1 MATSQPSARPGRRII
16 SLWLPRFTAEWRLR
30 RMGVISAPFAIVAE
44 ASGALRLSSMT
55 AAAEAAGLATG
66 MSLSDAR
73 AIAPDLVTR
82 PATPEKEASALAAL
96 ARWATRFSPFVTT
109 EGDGALVMDASGCAH
124 LFRGEQAMLITMVEE
139 LEGFGLSAR
148 AGMADTRG
156 AAWALARY
164 TPMRTAPG
172 ALTGDGI
179 APDAHATRLRTPK
192 RKRWTRP
199 EATVAQGGG
208 ASAVAIAAPGGAR
221 AALNPL
227 PLAALRLPPETVSRL
242 QRLGLR
248 RVEELTLTPRAGLAR
263 RFGMEVPLRLDQAL
277 GMAPE
282 PLSPEKTEAAL
293 AARISFPEPIG
304 LIADLEA
311 TVDRLL
317 AQICKRLKERGM
329 GARRL
334 RLTLRRVDGEAEM
347 REVGLV
353 RPTRDADR
361 IAPLFAKQMGEI
373 DAGFGIDAARL
384 LVITAEPLSE
394 QQHSG
399 HFAARAEATARL
411 SPGGGEAFA
420 DLLSRIGGRI
430 GLDRLTRPLPA
441 ESHIPEK
448 AWLTAPAAYSEPPA
462 GGWPCAAR
470 RRPHTLHPPEHI
482 ADAATGPGAHQPPG
496 QFKWRGRMHEL
507 AHTEGPERIA
517 PEWWLDDPNWRS
529 GPRDYWRVETT
540 EGTRL
545 WLYEAHGGEI
555 SGGWFVQGAFA

>member
-1 MATSQPSARPGRRII
+1 MPAQTIKPAKRII
-16 SLWLPRFTAEWRLR
+16 SLWLPRFAAEWRLR
-30 RMGVISAPFAIVAE
+30 GMGGGAGPGDAPFAIVGE
-44 ASGALRLSSMT
+44 TSGAVRLTSVN
-55 AAAEAAGLATG
+55 AGAEAAGLAKG

-73 AIAPDLVTR
+73 AIAPDLITR
-82 PATPEKEASALAAL
+82 PAAPERQAMALAAL
-96 ARWATRFSPFVTT
+96 ARWAGRYSPFVAT
-109 EGDGALVMDASGCAH
+109 EEGEALVMDATGCAH
-124 LFRGEQAMLITMVEE
+124 LFGGEAGMLTTMVNE
-139 LEGFGLSAR
+139 LGDLGLSAR

-164 TPMRTAPG
+164 APTHVVPG

-179 APDAHATRLRTPK
+179 APDAHATRVRTPK

-199 EATVAQGGG
+199 EATVQQGGG
-208 ASAVAIAAPGGAR
+208 AAAVAIAEPGGAR

-282 PLSPEKTEAAL
+282 PISPEQAQAPL
-293 AARISFPEPIG
+293 AARISFPEPVG
-304 LIADLEA
+304 LTSDIIAAL
-311 TVDRLL
+311 DRLL
-317 AQICKRLKERGM
+317 AQVCARLTERGL

-334 RLTLRRVDGEAEM
+334 RLMLRRVDGAAET
-347 REVGLV
+347 RDVGLA
-353 RPTRDADR
+353 RPGRDPVR
-361 IAPLFAKQMGEI
+361 IASLFAKEVEEI

-384 LVITAEPLSE
+384 LVTASEPLNDV
-394 QQHSG
+394 QHSG

-430 GLDRLTRPLPA
+430 GLERLTRPLPA
-441 ESHIPEK
+441 ESHVPEK
-448 AWLTAPAAYSEPPA
+448 AWLTAPAAYSSPPT
-462 GGWPCAAR
+462 GGWPANGR
-470 RRPHTLHPPEHI
+470 KRPVTLHPPERI
-482 ADAATGPGAHQPPG
+482 ADEDATAPP
-496 QFKWRGRMHEL
+496 QNFRWRGQTHEL
-507 AHTEGPERIA
+507 ARAAGPERIA

-529 GPRDYWRVETT
+529 GPRDYWRAETA
-540 EGTRL
+540 EGRRI
-545 WLYEAHGGEI
+545 WMFRAHGGEV
-555 SGGWFVQGAFA
+555 SGGWFIQGDLA